1 MFCTRV
7 AWVCLVCLVL
17 CKEEGSSPSV
27 FAITERRDMGLYEGP
42 CLCLCWVWDRDY
54 VSQLP
59 CVRYYVF
66 VKSSF
71 GHTREE
77 CESKRAYVF

>member
-7 AWVCLVCLVL
+7 AWACLVCLLL
-17 CKEEGSSPSV
+17 CKEEGSSPVPLQLLRGGLWACIRALVCV
-27 FAITERRDMGLYEGP
+27 FVGF
-42 CLCLCWVWDRDY
+42 WDRDY

-71 GHTREE
+71 KHTREE
-77 CESKRAYVF
+77 CEPKRAYVF

>member
-1 MFCTRV
+1 MC
-7 AWVCLVCLVL
+7 
-17 CKEEGSSPSV
+17 V
-27 FAITERRDMGLYEGP
+27 FVGF
-42 CLCLCWVWDRDY
+42 WDWDY

-71 GHTREE
+71 KNTRDE

>member
-1 MFCTRV
+1 MLF
-7 AWVCLVCLVL
+7 
-17 CKEEGSSPSV
+17 SSF
-27 FAITERRDMGLYEGP
+27 FAITERSDVGLYEVP
-42 CLCLCWVWDRDY
+42 CVCIFVGFWDRDY

-71 GHTREE
+71 KHSHEE
-77 CESKRAYVF
+77 CESKRTYVY

>member
-1 MFCTRV
+1 
-7 AWVCLVCLVL
+7 
-17 CKEEGSSPSV
+17 
-27 FAITERRDMGLYEGP
+27 MGLYEVPLSVSLLGFGI
-42 CLCLCWVWDRDY
+42 DY

-71 GHTREE
+71 KHTRVE
-77 CESKRAYVF
+77 CESKRAYVFEVPDI

>member
-1 MFCTRV
+1 MRYPY
-7 AWVCLVCLVL
+7 L
-17 CKEEGSSPSV
+17 CV
-27 FAITERRDMGLYEGP
+27 
-42 CLCLCWVWDRDY
+42 CWVWDRDY

-71 GHTREE
+71 KHTHEE
-77 CESKRAYVF
+77 CESKSCELVFFYVLLHLGPERW

>member
-1 MFCTRV
+1 
-7 AWVCLVCLVL
+7 
-17 CKEEGSSPSV
+17 
-27 FAITERRDMGLYEGP
+27 MGLYEVPLSVSLLGFGIGTH
-42 CLCLCWVWDRDY
+42 Y

-59 CVRYYVF
+59 CVWYYVF

-71 GHTREE
+71 KHTREE

>member
-1 MFCTRV
+1 MLNSVGERTPPCGTPVLNWR
-7 AWVCLVCLVL
+7 CLDV
-17 CKEEGSSPSV
+17 
-27 FAITERRDMGLYEGP
+27 
-42 CLCLCWVWDRDY
+42 DY

-71 GHTREE
+71 KHTREE